1 MEPMPLEVALGLCEE
16 IREETRGKLLSWARL
31 QCWGCMTF
39 SKGEPAKMCLG
50 GSPDG
55 RGCNLVDARYARQ
68 GKRG

>member
-1 MEPMPLEVALGLCEE
+1 MEPIPLEVALRLCGE
-16 IREETRGKLLSWARL
+16 IREEARTKLLSWPRL

-50 GSPDG
+50 GPDG
-55 RGCNLVDARYARQ
+55 RGCNLVNARYAGQ